1 MITRIG
7 TALVG
12 GVAGV
17 VGGSVW
23 ILHAVLL
30 AARPAGCVG
39 AAECGVAGGHRAS
52 EDLAWLFLIAVALLG
67 TCMAGAFLSAGSAAA
82 GRRSPRAAMVL
93 MATGGLL
100 VLGGVVVNS
109 VMAGDS
115 PLWWLHDT
123 DTLGR
128 IIPVVASVV
137 AGLAAVR
144 RLWFNRWAG
153 VLLMGAAVASLPF
166 NVQDDR
172 VLLNVPLGG
181 AWVLAA
187 GSVLPRHGRR
197 RGQAPS
203 LGVQDDGRP
212 EACGAAGGEQR
223 DRRRTDDGGNRQY
236 GE

>member
-1 MITRIG
+1 M
-7 TALVG
+7 L
-12 GVAGV
+12 
-17 VGGSVW
+17 
-23 ILHAVLL
+23 
-30 AARPAGCVG
+30 
-39 AAECGVAGGHRAS
+39 
-52 EDLAWLFLIAVALLG
+52 
-67 TCMAGAFLSAGSAAA
+67 
-82 GRRSPRAAMVL
+82 L

-153 VLLMGAAVASLPF
+153 VLLMGAALASLPL

-212 EACGAAGGEQR
+212 EARGAASGKQR
-223 DRRRTDDGGNRQY
+223 YDNGAEDRDDRQY